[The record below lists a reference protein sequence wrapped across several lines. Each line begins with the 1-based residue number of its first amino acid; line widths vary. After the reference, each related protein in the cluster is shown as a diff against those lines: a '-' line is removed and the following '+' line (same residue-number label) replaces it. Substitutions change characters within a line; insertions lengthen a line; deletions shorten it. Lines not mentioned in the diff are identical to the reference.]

1 VTNYR
6 RWKRSFDE
14 EAIDCSSGKMAVT
27 SSWGVVISGSESENP
42 STLIAAVGWALYRR
56 NRGSESGGIKVIKVR
71 NQALLLLAL
80 YNDASIN

>member
-1 VTNYR
+1 
-6 RWKRSFDE
+6 
-14 EAIDCSSGKMAVT
+14 MAVT
-27 SSWGVVISGSESENP
+27 SSWGVVVSGSEGEKP

-56 NRGSESGGIKVIKVR
+56 NPGSESGGIKVTKVR